1 MGQLVR
7 SRYNNESFQQA
18 TWVPFLPIMM
28 KGDMLV
34 ECWVVLNNLVPTCM
48 VRKEEGLALGWAGG
62 IVIKGVL
69 EKSVAG

>member
-1 MGQLVR
+1 
-7 SRYNNESFQQA
+7 
-18 TWVPFLPIMM
+18 MM

-48 VRKEEGLALGWAGG
+48 AGG